1 MRTFVLAAT
10 LLAALAPAS
19 AAQFTQFTWTLDN
32 PQGVITILSADQML
46 FGGGSGGY
54 PVGTT
59 AKYMTVSPA
68 DALISVHAATIATP
82 KGSCGDSIGLWGTA
96 DDLHVF
102 GDCSSEQLTFSV
114 HAGDTIV
121 FGYQVLVSLL
131 PGDAVFG
138 NFTYRPFWSKLGGA
152 LAGSAGTPTLAGH
165 GVPEAHEPVSLVVSQ
180 AAPSAPATLV
190 IGLELANAPFKGGVL
205 VPTPDVLV
213 SGLVTSP
220 AGNLQIAGAWPA
232 GLPAF
237 FSCVMQLWI
246 ADAGGP
252 KGYSASNAVGVF
264 AL

>member
-1 MRTFVLAAT
+1 MRAFIPVAT

-32 PQGVITILSADQML
+32 PQGVITILSAEQML
-46 FGGGSGGY
+46 FGGGSGSY

-82 KGSCGDSIGLWGTA
+82 KGSCGDSIALWGTA

-102 GDCSSEQLTFSV
+102 GDCSSAQLTFSV

-138 NFTYRPFWSKLGGA
+138 DFSYRPFWSKLGGA
-152 LAGSAGTPTLAGH
+152 LAGSAGLPALAGH
-165 GVPEAHEPVSLVVSQ
+165 GVPETGEPVSVVLAN
-180 AAPSAPATLV
+180 AAPSAQATLV
-190 IGLELANAPFKGGVL
+190 IGLGPGNTPFKGGVL

-220 AGNLQIAGAWPA
+220 IGDLQLAGSWPA
-232 GLPAF
+232 GLPAS
-237 FSCVMQLWI
+237 FSCLMQAWI

-252 KGYSASNAVGVF
+252 KGYAASNAVG
-264 AL
+264 LLSL